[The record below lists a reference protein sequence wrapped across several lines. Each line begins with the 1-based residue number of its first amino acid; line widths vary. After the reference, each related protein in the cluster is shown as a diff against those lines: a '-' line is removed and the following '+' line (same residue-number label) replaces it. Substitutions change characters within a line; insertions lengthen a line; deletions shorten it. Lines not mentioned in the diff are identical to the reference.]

1 MGYLIMSIEDCFRR
15 SMNKARPNASYCC
28 CRAPELRRENPELSQ
43 HDAFREANKEWRD
56 INA

>member
-1 MGYLIMSIEDCFRR
+1 MSIEDCFRR